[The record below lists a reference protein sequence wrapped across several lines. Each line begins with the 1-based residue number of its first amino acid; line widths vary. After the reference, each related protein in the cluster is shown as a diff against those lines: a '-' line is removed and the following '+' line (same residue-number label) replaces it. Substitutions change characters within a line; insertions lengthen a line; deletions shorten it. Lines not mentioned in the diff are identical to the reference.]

1 MGSILVIGES
11 CLDSFIYC
19 DAIKLA
25 PDLPVP
31 VLQEISETQN
41 PGMAM
46 NVYRNISSLNTN
58 SAVLTNP
65 DWEKIRKTRYMHAK
79 SNHMFFRVDTLHDI
93 APLDPKSIN
102 FNYDLVVIS
111 DYDKGFL
118 DQEAIKYITKIH
130 KNVFV
135 DTKKP
140 LGRWIENAKFIKIND
155 FEYRRSLP
163 IEVSGLEDRLIVTQG
178 GFGATY
184 AGKSYPVEKVEIKDT
199 SGAGDSFMA
208 ALVVEYLNSE
218 DIIASIK
225 FANEKATEIVKHRGV
240 VTI

>member
-31 VLQEISETQN
+31 VLQELSENRN

-46 NVYRNISSLNTN
+46 NVYRNISSLHTDCTI
-58 SAVLTNP
+58 LTNP

-79 SNHMFFRVDTLHDI
+79 SNHMFFRVDTPHDI
-93 APLDPKSIN
+93 APLDLQSID
-102 FNYDLVVIS
+102 FNYDIVVIS

-118 DQEAIKYITKIH
+118 DRERIEFITKMH
-130 KNVFV
+130 ENVFV

-140 LGRWIENAKFIKIND
+140 LGKWIENAKFRKNKYLFSRSFI
-155 FEYRRSLP
+155 YPRRT
-163 IEVSGLEDRLIVTQG
+163 R
-178 GFGATY
+178 F
-184 AGKSYPVEKVEIKDT
+184 
-199 SGAGDSFMA
+199 
-208 ALVVEYLNSE
+208 
-218 DIIASIK
+218 
-225 FANEKATEIVKHRGV
+225 
-240 VTI
+240 

>member
-31 VLQEISETQN
+31 VLQEISENQN

-46 NVYRNISSLNTN
+46 NVYRNILSLNTN

-79 SNHMFFRVDTLHDI
+79 SNHMFFRVDTPHDI
-93 APLDPKSIN
+93 APLDLKTIN

-118 DQEAIKYITKIH
+118 DQEGIEYITKKH

-135 DTKKP
+135 DTKKV

-155 FEYRRSLP
+155 FEYQRSLP
-163 IEVSGLEDRLIVTQG
+163 LGVNGLEDKLIVTKG
-178 GFGATY
+178 RFGATY
-184 AGKSYPVEKVEIKDT
+184 SGINFPVEQVEIKDT

-208 ALVVEYLNSE
+208 ALVIEYLKSE
-218 DIIASIK
+218 DILASIK